1 MSSADI
7 YREIILDYYRNPRN
21 YGKIQNPDVAQ
32 KDSNPLC
39 GDELEM
45 HLNIKENK
53 VVDVKFTGKG
63 CAISQASASMLTE
76 LIMGKDFDYVKK
88 LSKEDILDNLGLH
101 DLGPARIKCALLSLK
116 VLKSGLYSYLSE
128 KLKDTVSAD
137 KIKEE
142 ASGLY

>member
-21 YGKIQNPDVAQ
+21 YGKIQDPDISQ
-32 KDSNPLC
+32 RDSNPLC

-45 HLNIKENK
+45 HLNIKDDK
-53 VVDVKFTGKG
+53 VTDVKFTGKG

-76 LIMGKDFDYVKK
+76 LIMGKDFEYVKK
-88 LSKEDILDNLGLH
+88 LTKEDILDNLGLR

-116 VLKSGLYSYLSE
+116 VLKSGLYSYIVD
-128 KLKDTVSAD
+128 KLKDTASAD
-137 KIKEE
+137 QIKEQ

>member
-21 YGKIQNPDVAQ
+21 YGKIIDPDIAQ
-32 KDSNPLC
+32 RDSNPLC

-45 HLNIKENK
+45 HLNIKDDK
-53 VVDVKFTGKG
+53 VADVKFTGKG

-76 LIMGKDFDYVKK
+76 LIMGKDFEYVKK
-88 LSKEDILDNLGLH
+88 LTKEDILDNLGLH

-116 VLKSGLYSYLSE
+116 VLKSGLYSYLVD
-128 KLKDTVSAD
+128 KLKDTASAD